1 MSSFA
6 AGFKMGGDMY
16 DSTERN
22 RLMRERLEMERAA
35 ELRAAEEFAWRRDAQ
50 RRENEAFDSFNNAA
64 AGLNTQTQGDIQRTY
79 GLTPGQTAGLIQKG
93 GAAGLQSKL
102 ASYDT
107 PDSYDLQNVPAAG
120 MQPRFTADQ
129 VRTSD
134 PSRMDL
140 EKAMGNL
147 ALARRDVK
155 GLRESQ
161 VAQRGIQMED
171 IVSRA
176 AKMSDDEIADMFP
189 KLNSRALSGLP
200 IYDAG
205 DVLGKDGKPNGYRTL
220 RVVGKDGKPNM
231 IELNPSQ
238 QREMAA
244 AYLLMNEGFGQEGMT
259 RLAAV
264 SKDMAETVSK
274 YNTTLSGATTSN
286 NTATHYA
293 NADESSRITA
303 NAAATNAAT
312 NSSLRNEQ
320 IRGLRDLREG
330 RETALSILDRW
341 EKLTPEQQMGPE
353 GDALMREF
361 NLNNVKAGGTVSL
374 GPKGGKG
381 SGGSILK
388 AAVEQK
394 KNDDGTYTAFDKQTG
409 QALYNTINGEAIPL
423 GMDSP
428 TYAAHKKAAQESGVK
443 LVVGENN
450 GRLELR
456 YQGVDGKFY
465 ADAKA
470 ARYAKAEP
478 APSAGG
484 LKKPSAAAPSEDT
497 TKYVRSPGP
506 RGGYTYTASPRGLT
520 KAEYAEID
528 KKNGK

>member
-1 MSSFA
+1 
-6 AGFKMGGDMY
+6 MGGDMY

-22 RLMRERLEMERAA
+22 RLMRERLDMERAA
-35 ELRAAEEFAWRRDAQ
+35 EGRAAEEFAWRRAQ
-50 RRENEAFDSFNNAA
+50 QQRENEAFDSFNNTA

-79 GLTPGQTAGLIQKG
+79 GLTPGQTAGLIQQG
-93 GAAGLQSKL
+93 GAAGLKSKL
-102 ASYDT
+102 AGFDQ

-129 VRTSD
+129 VQTKD

-176 AKMSDDEIADMFP
+176 AKMSDAEISDMFP
-189 KLNSRALSGLP
+189 HLNSRALSGLP

-205 DVLGKDGKPNGYRTL
+205 DALGADGKPNGYRTL
-220 RVVGKDGKPNM
+220 RVVGKDGKSNM
-231 IELNPSQ
+231 IDLNPSQ

-264 SKDMAETVSK
+264 SKDMADTVSK
-274 YNTTLSGATTSN
+274 YNTAISGATTSN

-293 NADESSRITA
+293 AVDANGRVSADAARISA
-303 NAAATNAAT
+303 NAAATNAAS
-312 NSSLRNEQ
+312 NKSLRDVQ
-320 IRGLRDLREG
+320 IKEITDRVENKA
-330 RETALSILDRW
+330 EALKLMERW
-341 EKLTPEQQMGPE
+341 NALTTEQQNGPE
-353 GDALMREF
+353 GDALNREY
-361 NLNNVKAGGTVSL
+361 NMLNVKAGGIVPMQAK
-374 GPKGGKG
+374 GKGG
-381 SGGSILK
+381 SGSILK

-423 GMDSP
+423 GMDSQ

-465 ADAKA
+465 EDAKA

-497 TKYVRSPGP
+497 TKYVRSPGA